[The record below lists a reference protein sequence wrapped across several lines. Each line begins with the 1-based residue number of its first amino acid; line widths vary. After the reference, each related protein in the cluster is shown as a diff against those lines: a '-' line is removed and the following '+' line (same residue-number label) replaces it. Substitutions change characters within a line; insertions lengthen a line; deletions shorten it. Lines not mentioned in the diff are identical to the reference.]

1 MMLFMTTALKAA
13 LPANVPGK
21 YFVDA
26 SCIDCDTC
34 RWMAPEIFGRA
45 EGKSFV
51 AQQPTQEQEEQAA
64 LAARACPTGS
74 IRTKG
79 KPARVEF
86 PVELLPGVF
95 HAGYHSEKSFGATPY
110 VVEIEGGCVLVDSPR
125 YNSKLAK
132 IIEERFGTPKLML
145 LTHVDDVGDHDKWHT
160 RFPDMRRVIHELE
173 VRGPDQWPYSDL
185 RDVELVLKGDGKWA
199 LEGGITAIFVPGHSR
214 GHLAYLAADKQA
226 IFTGDHL
233 ALNARLGRLDGF
245 GRYGWNS
252 DTQSASIAKLADE
265 DFLHLFPGHGRLFSF
280 KDADDRRSSILTAA
294 AIFKDDPLGRASTN
308 PPLYVT
314 A

>member
-1 MMLFMTTALKAA
+1 MMLLLTTAALKAA
-13 LPANVPGK
+13 LPANVPGN
-21 YFVDA
+21 YFVDS

-34 RWMAPEIFGRA
+34 RWMVPEVFGRA
-45 EGKSFV
+45 QGQSFV
-51 AQQPTQEQEEQAA
+51 AAQPTTEQEEDAA

-74 IRTKG
+74 IRSKG
-79 KPARVEF
+79 RPAKVEF
-86 PVELLPGVF
+86 PVELIEGVY

-110 VVEIEGGCVLVDSPR
+110 IVEIDGGCALVDSPR

-132 IIEERFGTPKLML
+132 IIEERFGAPKLML
-145 LTHVDDVGDHDKWHT
+145 LTHVDDVGEHDKWRT
-160 RFPDMRRVIHELE
+160 RFPEMQRVIHEFE

-185 RDVELVLKGDGKWA
+185 RDVEMVLQGEGKWE
-199 LEGGITAIFVPGHSR
+199 LPGGVTAIHVPGHSR
-214 GHLAYLAADKQA
+214 GHLAFLYKSA

-233 ALNARLGRLDGF
+233 ALSARLGRLDGL

-252 DTQSASIAKLADE
+252 DVQSESIAKLADE
-265 DFLHLFPGHGRLFSF
+265 DFLHLFPGHGRKFSF
-280 KDADDRRSSILTAA
+280 KDAEDRRSSILATAS
-294 AIFKDDPLGRASTN
+294 IFKDDPLGRTSTN